1 MHTFRGQKGS
11 ERDWG
16 LPISADLKS
25 DDFQSMGG
33 GPLHWWV
40 KKVLRQICAWPATG
54 RLSNTCLTPWTRM
67 GLVKVQ
73 LGGKQGESVRIHG
86 WGEDCFFCSFYDLFE
101 QASRQSVKAGDVR
114 WDWDLRAQ
122 VHTWML
128 PYLLQTPMRPCPH
141 FLLVQGCAALSEL
154 FKDYLR
160 GNDFSARKKHCLKS
174 IIMSEFV
181 WCFVTWRRFWHN
193 MYMFLGT
200 LAWVVGGDQ

>member
-25 DDFQSMGG
+25 DNFQSMGG

-40 KKVLRQICAWPATG
+40 RKVLRQICACPATG

-67 GLVKVQ
+67 GSVKVQ
-73 LGGKQGESVRIHG
+73 LGQGWISEDTWVG
-86 WGEDCFFCSFYDLFE
+86 WGLLFCSFYNLFE

-114 WDWDLRAQ
+114 WDWDLRVE

-141 FLLVQGCAALSEL
+141 FLLVQGCVALFEL
-154 FKDYLR
+154 FKDYLH
-160 GNDFSARKKHCLKS
+160 GNDFSARKKHCL
-174 IIMSEFV
+174 
-181 WCFVTWRRFWHN
+181 
-193 MYMFLGT
+193 
-200 LAWVVGGDQ
+200 